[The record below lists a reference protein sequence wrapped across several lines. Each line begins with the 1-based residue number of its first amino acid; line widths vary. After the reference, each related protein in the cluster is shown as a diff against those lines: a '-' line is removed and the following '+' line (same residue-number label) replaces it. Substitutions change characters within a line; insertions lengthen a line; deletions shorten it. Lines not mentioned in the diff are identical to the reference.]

1 MQEPNILVQSM
12 IRERI
17 CMRTLPIELLLGHF
31 DLPCRTITVVLQLR
45 RGLGFRYAL
54 LALGGGW

>member
-1 MQEPNILVQSM
+1 
-12 IRERI
+12 
-17 CMRTLPIELLLGHF
+17 MRTLPIELLLGHF

-45 RGLGFRYAL
+45 RGLGFRNAL